1 MIDKMKYKIITV
13 LALITLLLLGCVGQ
27 EKAISKAESPAPI
40 DYGRIIYTGDSRSV
54 DMFDGNREEIWD
66 EVHDGIRVFCKD
78 ACQSDYMIAAVN
90 SVGMENFDTL
100 VSWMGCNDYGDF
112 TPYQSFYDSLLQQGK
127 KLVLC
132 TVGPTDD
139 TALANDFDR
148 VYYVNERQVQYNS
161 ALSSWAKQNN
171 VKVIDLYSYIQS
183 SSDLY
188 IDTVDGIHYQ
198 PQPTT
203 EIWNKITDSLK

>member
-1 MIDKMKYKIITV
+1 
-13 LALITLLLLGCVGQ
+13 
-27 EKAISKAESPAPI
+27 
-40 DYGRIIYTGDSRSV
+40 
-54 DMFDGNREEIWD
+54 
-66 EVHDGIRVFCKD
+66 
-78 ACQSDYMIAAVN
+78 MIAAVN